1 MVTHIYFSV
10 DMNFL
15 NLNIANRLRLGF
27 GLQLV
32 FILVLA
38 IVGAKSVDKLH
49 DGTDE
54 LAKRAST
61 RVRLANLALDNVRGS
76 MGRVGQL
83 VSVTD
88 PAARDAANARLA
100 ANMAEADK
108 ALKELE
114 PLLVAPTGKI
124 LLAESVTLRSDYMAL
139 AGQVQTLVKEEKL
152 DEARVLAFGKTYDAL
167 HALAANMRKQ
177 LEFQSKRFDELAV
190 EASSTY
196 TTALRII
203 AIVAVVA
210 MVLAIVAALLIT
222 RSVVRP
228 LSRAVEVARTV
239 AAGDLTSHIE
249 VQGSDEAAQMMLAL
263 KDMNA
268 SLAKLVSEVR
278 TGSDE
283 IATAAN
289 EIASGN
295 LELSSRT
302 EQQAGSL
309 EETASSMEEM
319 TSTVRQNAENAL
331 QANQLA
337 ASASDVAR
345 RGGDVVARVVETMGD
360 IDVASRKIVEI
371 IAVIDGIAFQTNILA
386 LNAAVEAARAGEQG
400 RGFAVV
406 ASEVRNLAQRSASAA
421 REIKQLID
429 DSVGKVSQ
437 GTQLVGQAGA
447 TMSEVVDSVQRV
459 TDIMAEISSAS
470 REQEGGITQIN
481 HAVTEMDAVTQQNAA
496 LVEEAAGA
504 AGSLQEQAERLAQ
517 MVAVFKVEMAGAAP
531 RRAVVKA
538 APGQRL
544 PAVVAK
550 PKVAKR
556 GAAVAEWETF

>member
-1 MVTHIYFSV
+1 MATHIHFLV

-27 GLQLV
+27 GLQLI
-32 FILVLA
+32 FIVVLA
-38 IVGAKSVDKLH
+38 FVGAKSVDKLH

-61 RVRLANLALDNVRGS
+61 RVRLANVALDNVRGS

-83 VSVTD
+83 VGVAD
-88 PAARDAANARLA
+88 PAVRDAASARFA
-100 ANMAEADK
+100 ANMAATDK
-108 ALKELE
+108 ALQELE
-114 PLLVAPTGKI
+114 PLLVAPTGKV
-124 LLAESVTLRSDYMAL
+124 LLADSVTLRSDYLAL
-139 AGQVQTLVKEEKL
+139 VGQVQALVKEEKL
-152 DEARVLAFGKTYDAL
+152 DEARALAFGKTYDAL
-167 HALAANMRKQ
+167 HALATNLRKQ
-177 LEFQSKRFDELAV
+177 MEFQSGRFDELAA
-190 EASSTY
+190 EATGTY

-203 AIVAVVA
+203 G
-210 MVLAIVAALLIT
+210 IVAAVAILLASAAAALIT

-228 LSRAVEVARTV
+228 LNRAVEVARTV
-239 AAGDLTSHIE
+239 ASGDLTSHIE
-249 VQGSDEAAQMMLAL
+249 VHGRDEAAQMMQAL
-263 KDMNA
+263 KEMNA
-268 SLAKLVSEVR
+268 ALAKLVRDVR

-345 RGGDVVARVVETMGD
+345 RGGEVVARVVDTMGD

-406 ASEVRNLAQRSASAA
+406 ASEVRSLAQRSASAA
-421 REIKQLID
+421 KEIKQLID
-429 DSVGKVSQ
+429 DSVGKVSL
-437 GTQLVGQAGA
+437 GSQLVGEAGN
-447 TMSEVVDSVQRV
+447 TMSEVVSSVQRV
-459 TDIMAEISSAS
+459 TDIMGEISSAS

-481 HAVTEMDAVTQQNAA
+481 QAITEMDSVTQQNAA

-517 MVAVFKVEMAGAAP
+517 MVSVFKVEMAAAP
-531 RRAVVKA
+531 RKA
-538 APGQRL
+538 AKGAPAQRL
-544 PAVVAK
+544 PALAAK
-550 PKVAKR
+550 PKAAKR
-556 GAAVAEWETF
+556 GAAVEEWETF